1 MKTRR
6 VKMGKMKD
14 HYHDF
19 LEQGGARL
27 GFSMSYLPDIEDI
40 KDVLVNEMDAKVYS
54 ELKEECS
61 NGN

>member
-1 MKTRR
+1 
-6 VKMGKMKD
+6 MGKMKD
-14 HYHDF
+14 HYHEF

-27 GFSMSYLPDIEDI
+27 GFSMSCLPDIEDI

-54 ELKEECS
+54 ELKEECN